1 MLLTRASE
9 LETTHPLYEDLKKF
23 GPAIKELDAL
33 KNLIEYKVGFVFT
46 NEPVFDLRPI
56 IEANKVQTAAK
67 VGCPAPVDVVIPP
80 GPTGMDPS
88 AISFFHAL

>member
-1 MLLTRASE
+1 MGKTGSELVVGKNVTIIYIFQKTLIKRVLLTRASE
-9 LETTHPLYEDLKKF
+9 LETTHPLYEELKKF

-56 IEANKVQTAAK
+56 IEANKV
-67 VGCPAPVDVVIPP
+67 
-80 GPTGMDPS
+80 
-88 AISFFHAL
+88 